1 MAIRLIASDLDG
13 TLMAPDHM
21 TVTQRTKNAL
31 LAMHEKGAKIA
42 IATGRTLSFIENVT
56 AQIPFVDYVIYSN
69 GASVYDRTKKS
80 VIYQNH
86 ISPEDTAAAVEMLS
100 HFPVY
105 YHIYAGGKIFVQNGR
120 EKYLG
125 NLEMP
130 DEFIKYLLSKFEGCD
145 DVAQRVRGMDAEI
158 FDLFSMNGEDGEKIL
173 GWFDSRGFITTS
185 AVGSEVAVSVRGA
198 DKGTALK
205 GLCEHLGIGANEVMA
220 FGDAENDCP
229 MLEFAEYSFA
239 MDNGSDICKKSAK
252 FSAPSNAYDGVA
264 QMIEKYGLE

>member
-21 TVTQRTKNAL
+21 TVTKRTKDAL
-31 LAMHEKGAKIA
+31 YAMHKRGAKIA

-56 AQIPFVDYVIYSN
+56 DQLPFTDYVIFSN
-69 GASVYDRTKKS
+69 GASVYDREKKT

-86 ISPEDTAAAVEMLS
+86 ISPEVTAQAVEMLS
-100 HFPVY
+100 RFPVY
-105 YHIYAGGKIFVQNGR
+105 YHIYSGGKIFVQNGR

-125 NLEMP
+125 NLGMP
-130 DEFIKYLLSKFEGCD
+130 EEFMKYLVSKFKGCD
-145 DVAQRVRGMDAEI
+145 DVASEIKGMDAEI
-158 FDLFSMNGEDGEKIL
+158 IDLFSMKSDDCKEIL
-173 GWFDSRGFITTS
+173 DWFKSRGFITTS
-185 AVGSEVAVSVRGA
+185 AVGSEVAVSARGA

-205 GLCEHLGIGANEVMA
+205 GLCELLGIGAEEVMA

-229 MLEFAEYSFA
+229 MLQFAEYSFA
-239 MDNGSDICKKSAK
+239 MDNGSEICKKAAK

-264 QMIEKYGLE
+264 QMIEKYAMV